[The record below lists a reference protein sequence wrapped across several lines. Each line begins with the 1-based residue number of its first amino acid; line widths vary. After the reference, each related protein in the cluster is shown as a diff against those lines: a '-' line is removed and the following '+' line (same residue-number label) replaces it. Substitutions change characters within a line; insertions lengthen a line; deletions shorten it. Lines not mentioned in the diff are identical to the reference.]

1 MTRALLIITAEHLP
15 SARALAEAAP
25 FSLPPEEA
33 ARLFV
38 PAGSTD
44 GHEPATHHWAS
55 GVFTAE
61 QTAALT
67 QLSTALPWAQMHVYD
82 LATEPQKPLEILAA
96 LGLQPMIAAGLLAES
111 NVN

>member
-1 MTRALLIITAEHLP
+1 MTRALLIITTDHLP

-33 ARLFV
+33 ERLFV
-38 PAGSTD
+38 PAGSAD
-44 GHEPATHHWAS
+44 GQPPASHYWAS
-55 GVFTAE
+55 GVFTPE

-67 QLSTALPWAQMHVYD
+67 QLSTALPWAEMHVYD

-96 LGLQPMIAAGLLAES
+96 LGLQPLTPDAP
-111 NVN
+111 